1 MSLPRQSPHQVRL
14 GDIEVDLQTG
24 ELCRKGH
31 KFTLQGQPFQVLA
44 ILLERP
50 GQLVTREELKNHLW
64 PSDTFVDFD
73 HSLNKAVNR
82 LREALMDSA
91 EHPRFI
97 ETLPRRGYRWVG
109 PACQEISTPER
120 LAVPVQMSSVAYGRS
135 NLAHRRFAPN
145 HFLEARRGM
154 GQIWIAAL
162 LAAAVVGGVLFWLER
177 PLPPPRVVNTVQIT
191 QDRVPKVGIL
201 TDGPRIYINETLGL
215 KQILVQAALTG
226 GETSVIPTPF
236 ASITV
241 YDISPDHSRILAAD
255 TLGTESGVTNL
266 DAPFWAVPLAGGT
279 PRRLGDATGHFATWS
294 PDGRQLAFAKGS
306 DIYAAQADGTNIRK
320 LSTVSGLA
328 NWLRFSPDGTRLRF
342 TLTRTTDNTSSLWEM
357 GADGS
362 TVHHLLPGWH
372 TVPGEDCCGMWSPD
386 GRYYFFVSSISGT
399 GCVWVLREN
408 AGLFHK
414 SRPVP
419 VQLTTG
425 PMSFG
430 PFVPSLDGKR
440 LLADGWLLRGE
451 LVRYDKNS
459 RQFLPFF
466 SDMSITDLD
475 FSRDGQWVAYV
486 TWPEHTLW
494 RSRVDGS
501 ERLQLTSAPVLPF
514 LPHWSPDGKQIAYV
528 NTQAGHPYQLFLIS
542 AEGGTPRELLSEAR
556 QQMDASWSPD
566 GRQIVFGRVPWLSGP
581 DEKIAIQMMDLI
593 SKQVSPIPGSENL
606 CRPRWSPD
614 GQHLAALTADSRRL
628 MLFDFK
634 SQKWTNWVEG
644 GEAISFPFWSRDGKY
659 IYYDSSSKLGLG
671 YRRAKIGQT
680 GSELV
685 VNLDNL
691 RRLGPWSGLA
701 PDGSPL
707 FIRDM
712 SADDIYALDLEF
724 P

>member
-1 MSLPRQSPHQVRL
+1 MSLPGQSPHQVRF
-14 GDIEVDLQTG
+14 DDFEVDLQTG

-50 GQLVTREELKNHLW
+50 GQLVTREELKNKLW

-91 EHPRFI
+91 ECPRFI

-109 PACQEISTPER
+109 PACQEIPPPKR
-120 LAVPVQMSSVAYGRS
+120 PVLPVQTPSAADDPSS
-135 NLAHRRFAPN
+135 LAHKSVV
-145 HFLEARRGM
+145 HYL

-177 PLPPPRVVNTVQIT
+177 PLPPPRVVNMVQIT

-201 TDGPRIYINETLGL
+201 TDGSRIYINETLGI
-215 KQILVQAALTG
+215 KQILVQASVNG

-236 ASITV
+236 ANITV

-255 TLGTESGVTNL
+255 TLGTTV
-266 DAPFWAVPLAGGT
+266 DVPFWAVPLAAGI
-279 PRRLGDATGHFATWS
+279 PQRLGGATGHFAVWS
-294 PDGRQLAFAKGS
+294 PDGHQLAFAKAS
-306 DIYAAQADGTNIRK
+306 DIYAAQADGSHVRK
-320 LSTVSGLA
+320 LATVSGLA

-342 TLTRTTDNTSSLWEM
+342 TLTSTTDNTSSLWEM
-357 GADGS
+357 RADGS
-362 TVHHLLPGWH
+362 TLQPLLPGWH

-386 GRYYFFVSSISGT
+386 GRYYFFNSSISGV
-399 GCVWVLREN
+399 GSVWALREN

-414 SRPVP
+414 SHPVP

-425 PMSFG
+425 PMSFA

-459 RQFLPFF
+459 RQFMPFF
-466 SDMSITDLD
+466 SDISITDLD

-501 ERLQLTSAPVLPF
+501 ERLQLVSAPGFPYLPR
-514 LPHWSPDGKQIAYV
+514 WSPDGKQIAYV
-528 NTQAGHPYQLFLIS
+528 NMQAGHPYQLFLIS
-542 AEGGTPRELLSEAR
+542 ADGGTPRELLSEAR

-566 GRQIVFGRVPWLSGP
+566 GTQIVFGRVPWLCGP
-581 DEKIAIQMMDLI
+581 DEKIAIQVVDLN
-593 SKQVSPIPGSENL
+593 SRQVSPIPGSENL
-606 CRPRWSPD
+606 YAPRWSPD
-614 GQHLAALTADSRRL
+614 GQHLAALTADSKKL
-628 MLFDFK
+628 MLFDFE
-634 SQKWTNWVEG
+634 SQKWTTWVEG
-644 GEAISFPFWSRDGKY
+644 AGAISFPFWSRDGKY

-685 VNLDNL
+685 VNLSNL

-707 FIRDM
+707 FIRDV
-712 SADDIYALDLEF
+712 SADDIYALDLEL